1 VATCS
6 KVGKVCPHM
15 EMKCPNCGG
24 GRLAQDARCQAKQAA
39 IKIAQGRRNGTAH
52 METAQ
57 RTPPAATCSSGRSAR
72 LNWVPGGEPAE
83 TSPDWTE
90 DVMEVTATG
99 MEPSGTAPPVA
110 V

>member
-1 VATCS
+1 MATCG
-6 KVGKVCPHM
+6 KIVKVCPHT
-15 EMKCPNCGG
+15 EMKCLNCGG
-24 GRLAQDARCQAKQAA
+24 RHLTQDDRCQAMRAT
-39 IKIAQGRRNGTAH
+39 IEIAWGRRNGRAH
-52 METAQ
+52 VKTAQ
-57 RTPPAATCSSGRSAR
+57 PTPPAATCSSGGSAR

-90 DVMEVTATG
+90 DVMEITATG